1 MTTSSPPG
9 ARAGALLARA
19 RKSILVRNFAVQLAN
34 FSSQIVMQFAFLFV
48 ITNTLG
54 KAGYGVF
61 SSLTAIT
68 VLGGIVTGLGG
79 ELLTL
84 KRVAEDHD
92 RLRECVGHALLSAAA
107 TAPIVGAACFV
118 IAAPLYSAH
127 MAMWAIGVIVVADIV
142 FTKMFNIST
151 FAFLALDQ
159 VASQL
164 FLNFGYAAARV
175 LAIVGAS
182 ATSETVS
189 LDTLAVWYLGAT
201 ASWGL
206 FSLGLVSVLRGAPI
220 LRLRIR
226 DWPLGFQFMVDQA
239 AQAGF
244 RDLDKPSVVQAL
256 GPALGGTYT
265 LAFRL
270 AEAATTPIRA
280 LLYAVAT
287 RFFKTAAEG
296 PASGV
301 AFGLRVVPV
310 AVAMSAAIAVGIVAV
325 AGLVPYVFRDFPE
338 AAGYVRLLAPYPL
351 LIALTFIGLDILR
364 ATDRQHIR
372 VAIILTSAVVTVPVI
387 TAGAGAYGVVG
398 ALGARLGLQALVV
411 AAAWAFVFLG
421 AGRRPAPV
429 ETAGAA

>member
-1 MTTSSPPG
+1 M
-9 ARAGALLARA
+9 
-19 RKSILVRNFAVQLAN
+19 QLAN
-34 FSSQIVMQFAFLFV
+34 FSSQIVMQFVFLFV
-48 ITNTLG
+48 ITNALG

-84 KRVAEDHD
+84 KRVAEDHG
-92 RLRECVGHALLSAAA
+92 RLRECVGHAMMSALV
-107 TAPIVGAACFV
+107 TAPFVGAACFV
-118 IAAPLYSAH
+118 IAMPLYSPH
-127 MAMWAIGVIVVADIV
+127 MALWAIALIVVADIA
-142 FTKMFNIST
+142 FTKMFNIAT
-151 FAFLALDQ
+151 FAFLALDE

-164 FLNFGYAAARV
+164 FLSLGYAGARV
-175 LAIVGAS
+175 LAVVGAYLTTD
-182 ATSETVS
+182 AVT
-189 LDTLAVWYLGAT
+189 LDHLAVWYFGAT
-201 ASWGL
+201 AIWGV
-206 FSLGLVSVLRGAPI
+206 FSLGLVTALRGAPV
-220 LRLRIR
+220 LRLRFR

-244 RDLDKPSVVQAL
+244 RDLDKPSVVQAV
-256 GPALGGTYT
+256 GPALGGAYT
-265 LAFRL
+265 LSFRL

-310 AVAMSAAIAVGIVAV
+310 AIAMSAVIAVGIVVV
-325 AGLVPYVFRDFPE
+325 AGLVPLVFPDFPE
-338 AAGYVRLLAPYPL
+338 ATGYVRLLAPYPL

-372 VAIILTSAVVTVPVI
+372 VAIILTSAVLTVPVVSF
-387 TAGAGAYGVVG
+387 GAVSYGLVG
-398 ALGARLGLQALVV
+398 ALAARLGLQVLAV
-411 AAAWAFVFLG
+411 AAAWAFVLLG
-421 AGRRPAPV
+421 GGRRPAPA
-429 ETAGAA
+429 EPAGAA